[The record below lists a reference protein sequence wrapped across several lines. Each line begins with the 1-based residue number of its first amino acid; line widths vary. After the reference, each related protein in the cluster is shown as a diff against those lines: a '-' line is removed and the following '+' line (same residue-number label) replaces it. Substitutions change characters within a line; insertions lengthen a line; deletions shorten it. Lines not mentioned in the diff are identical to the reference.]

1 MRRWSYKTF
10 FSSPFFLP
18 MMTEMMK
25 CVCQKR
31 RWERKEKKLF
41 WCPNNDQS
49 RDLCR
54 WRKADVIDQLV
65 VVVRSFN
72 LPINTNGF
80 ESPHYFRGE
89 SFSISPEG
97 KFISQLLTFWID
109 FFFFLF
115 QKKKNKKVPIVLG
128 RLPSWIPSFYAICR
142 RRCWSNGRR
151 PSWTM
156 GR

>member
-10 FSSPFFLP
+10 FSSFFFLP

-31 RWERKEKKLF
+31 RWERKEKLF

-80 ESPHYFRGE
+80 ESPHYFRGD

-97 KFISQLLTFWID
+97 KFISQLLTFWFD
-109 FFFFLF
+109 FF
-115 QKKKNKKVPIVLG
+115 QKKKKKKKEKVPIVLG